1 MFKNLTA
8 YRIAPGWTLDFQA
21 LEAELAKAVFVPCG
35 LTQQKSSGWVPPR
48 GKPHAP
54 LIESFDGNV
63 LLQLQTEQRVVP
75 GSVVKRRTDELAD
88 RIEQATGRRP
98 GKKQTKEL
106 KEQAL
111 LELLPMAFT
120 KQASTRVWLCP
131 RERLVLLDTAS
142 QGWCDEIT
150 TLLIKAADGLALSMI
165 HTEMSPSAAMAHW
178 LGSGEAP
185 YQFSIDR
192 ECELKSADE
201 MKSVV
206 RYARHPLDTDEV
218 KAHILSG
225 KMPTRVAM
233 TWRDRVSF
241 LLTESLQL
249 KKLAILDVVFE
260 GSAIGLGKAD
270 QDEAFD
276 ANVAIAMGELT
287 ALLPDLLEA
296 LGGEQHFD
304 RPAPTPGA
312 LATPLAS
319 GPSAAPAVARPVDQT
334 VAATDADDAPPW

>member
-8 YRIAPGWTLDFQA
+8 YRIAPGWAPDFQA
-21 LEAELAKAVFVPCG
+21 LETALTNALFHPCG
-35 LTQQKSSGWVPPR
+35 ATQQKSAGWVPPR
-48 GKPHAP
+48 GKAHAP
-54 LIESFDGNV
+54 LIELFEGRW
-63 LLQLQTEQRVVP
+63 LMQLQSEQRVVP
-75 GSVVKRRTDELAD
+75 GSVIKRRTDEMAD

-120 KQASTRVWLCP
+120 KQASIRVWVCP
-131 RERLVLLDTAS
+131 KERLVLLDTAS
-142 QGWCDEIT
+142 QAWCDEIT
-150 TLLIKAADGLALSMI
+150 TMLIKAADGLALSMI

-178 LGSGEAP
+178 LGSGEPP
-185 YQFSIDR
+185 YLFTIDR

-276 ANVAIAMGELT
+276 GNAAIAIGELT
-287 ALLPDLLEA
+287 NLLPDLLEA
-296 LGGEQHFD
+296 LGGEQQFD
-304 RPAPTPGA
+304 RPVATPGSLPVPSSTSPTSPASPA
-312 LATPLAS
+312 LTK
-319 GPSAAPAVARPVDQT
+319 PAVAAGLDE
-334 VAATDADDAPPW
+334 DSPPW

>member
-1 MFKNLTA
+1 LDCVFVFKNLTA
-8 YRIAPGWTLDFQA
+8 YRIGPGWTLNFQD
-21 LEAELAKAVFVPCG
+21 LEAELTKGLFVPCG

-48 GKPHAP
+48 GKPHAS
-54 LIESFDGNV
+54 LIESIDGHL
-63 LLQLQTEQRVVP
+63 LLQLQSEQRVVP
-75 GSVVKRRTDELAD
+75 GSVVKRRTDEMAD

-131 RERLVLLDTAS
+131 KERLVLLDTAS
-142 QGWCDEIT
+142 QAWCDEIT
-150 TLLIKAADGLALSMI
+150 TLLVKANEGLALSMI

-206 RYARHPLDTDEV
+206 RYARHALDTDEV
-218 KAHILSG
+218 KAHIISG

-276 ANVAIAMGELT
+276 ANVAIAIGELT

-304 RPAPTPGA
+304 RAVPMPGSLPTQ
-312 LATPLAS
+312 
-319 GPSAAPAVARPVDQT
+319 SAAPQAL
-334 VAATDADDAPPW
+334 AATQAEDAPPW